1 MMKPVTTVQR
11 PVFITALCVVLFA
24 GGLFNIFYTF
34 TGAFAPYGL
43 LYSAGN
49 VLLLVIS
56 FAALSGVWGMEK
68 WGTWLFAVVIV
79 LKLTLDAWVKAFIWW
94 ELLLLVPA
102 VAFLVY
108 YKKMK

>member
-1 MMKPVTTVQR
+1 MKPDTPVQR
-11 PVFITALCVVLFA
+11 PVIITALCVALFA
-24 GGLFNIFYTF
+24 IGLFTVFYTF

-49 VLLLVIS
+49 VLLLVIT

-68 WGTWLFAVVIV
+68 WGTWLFAVVIA
-79 LKLTLDAWVKAFIWW
+79 LKLSLDVWVKAFTWW

-102 VAFLVY
+102 FAFLFY

>member
-1 MMKPVTTVQR
+1 MKPDTPVLR
-11 PVFITALCVVLFA
+11 PVLVTALCVVLFA
-24 GGLFNIFYTF
+24 TGLFNVLYTF

-49 VLLLVIS
+49 VLLLVIT

-68 WGTWLFAVVIV
+68 WGTWLFAVVIA
-79 LKLTLDAWVKAFIWW
+79 LKLALDVWVKAFTWW
-94 ELLLLVPA
+94 ELFLIVP
-102 VAFLVY
+102 VTMFFVY